1 MRFILTRNPTRN
13 IPNIYSKS
21 FWSSSESGEDNS
33 VASLSSAL
41 GFNNNFARHP
51 LLAVLDN
58 RLSTFLTY
66 PHTYRS
72 NVDVDLLA
80 EAGYF
85 YKGDKDSVT
94 CFYCDCKSGNW
105 GSSED
110 VWKRHAP
117 TAPHCQHVLSTRGA
131 HFVADTLQ
139 ELGEYQTP
147 TPVNVIQVGPKLL
160 PKISVSMSISV
171 VDSCA

>member
-1 MRFILTRNPTRN
+1 MRFILTGNSTRN

-41 GFNNNFARHP
+41 GINNNFARHP

-58 RLSTFLTY
+58 RISSFLTY

-80 EAGYF
+80 DAGYF
-85 YKGDKDSVT
+85 YKGDGDSVT

-105 GSSED
+105 SSSED
-110 VWKRHAP
+110 VWKRHAR
-117 TAPHCQHVLSTRGA
+117 TSPHCQHVLSTKGTQ
-131 HFVADTLQ
+131 FVADTLQ
-139 ELGEYQTP
+139 ELGEFQTP

-160 PKISVSMSISV
+160 PKISDSMSISV
-171 VDSCA
+171 VSSYA